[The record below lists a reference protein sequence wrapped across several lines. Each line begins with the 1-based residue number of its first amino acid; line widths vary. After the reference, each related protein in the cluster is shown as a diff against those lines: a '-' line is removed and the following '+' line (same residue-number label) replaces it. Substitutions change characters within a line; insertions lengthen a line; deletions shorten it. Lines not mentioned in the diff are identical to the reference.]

1 MAVDRDRILGN
12 ALSWASWMF
21 KVEGHEWHG
30 VAKISGTQ
38 KRERGRVMGAG
49 RAQIPRGL
57 TGGKYTPEFKLTVYR
72 GSYNDFIAFLA
83 SAASDGVSY
92 GNVKFDIVSQ
102 QVETDETPSTLEVLG
117 CYVTEESFEDS
128 DDSVEAS
135 KDEVGL
141 FVTVIRRNGKTLYD
155 NTRL

>member
-1 MAVDRDRILGN
+1 MSVDRDRILGN
-12 ALSWASWMF
+12 ALSWASWIV
-21 KVEGHEWHG
+21 KVEGHEFHG
-30 VAKISGTQ
+30 VSKVSGTQ
-38 KRERGRVMGAG
+38 KRERGRVMGTG

-72 GSYNDFIAFLA
+72 GSMNDFINFLA
-83 SAASDGVSY
+83 ARAPDGISY
-92 GNVKFDIVSQ
+92 GNVKFDLYGL
-102 QVETDETPSTLEVLG
+102 QVETDETPSEVEVLG

-141 FVTVIRRNGKTLYD
+141 FVTAIRRSGKTLYD
-155 NTRL
+155 NSRL